1 MTTRTG
7 AAPRQSARV
16 RAALFLTV
24 VGMLIA
30 TLNLVADGAGASW
43 AWSAASVEEM
53 PRNWFLDYLAVRTL
67 AGIGLLTATLWLTI
81 DAVLARRD
89 GSGRDSGPAR
99 VRLAVLLF
107 ACAPL
112 GIGALLPS
120 AVLFYVIRM
129 SIWEVGQPPGWVSVA
144 MMVSLASSLA
154 LALLGLICGALLVPG
169 SRRATARPA
178 APRSD
183 AAPVTGRP
191 PGVLTAGL
199 GIVGLGLVF
208 AVLDLFVNA
217 IGGYAVGRELPL
229 YYETAPS
236 DPISIT
242 LVSLFV
248 LRGLIAVSLVAGT
261 VVLLRRAQHGSDS
274 GRAGLAVLMFCC
286 VPITILGNLY
296 TFALLHFSSAVDFGT
311 MGLSGWGRPAL
322 YTSLAT
328 EGLLFAM
335 AVLAGSLLA
344 LPASQRFTAGQA
356 HAEA

>member
-30 TLNLVADGAGASW
+30 TLNLVAEGAGASW
-43 AWSAASVEEM
+43 TWSAASPEEI

-81 DAVLARRD
+81 DAFSARRD
-89 GSGRDSGPAR
+89 GSGRDSRPAQ

-107 ACAPL
+107 SCAPL

-120 AVLFYVIRM
+120 AVLFLAIRT
-129 SIWEVGQPPGWVSVA
+129 STWGISQPPRGVSVA

-169 SRRATARPA
+169 PRPATARPDTT
-178 APRSD
+178 PD

-191 PGVLTAGL
+191 PTALTAGL
-199 GIVGLGLVF
+199 GMVGLGVVF
-208 AVLDLFVNA
+208 AVLDLSLTT
-217 IGGYAVGRELPL
+217 IGGYAVLRKLP
-229 YYETAPS
+229 PS

-242 LVSLFV
+242 LVSLVV
-248 LRGLIAVSLVAGT
+248 LRGLVAVGLVAGA
-261 VVLLRRAQHGSDS
+261 VVLLRRARRGSDS

-286 VPITILGNLY
+286 VPITILGSLC
-296 TFALLHFSSAVDFGT
+296 TLALLYLSWGFDFDT
-311 MGLSGWGRPAL
+311 IGLSGWGPPAL
-322 YTSLAT
+322 FTSLAT
-328 EGLLFAM
+328 EGLLLAM
-335 AVLAGSLLA
+335 AALAGSLLA
-344 LPASQRFTAGQA
+344 LPASRRFTAG
-356 HAEA
+356 